1 MMKPQERI
9 LPIEGSGRVLARQD
23 GRLGSLL
30 AQEGK
35 LASGDIERVLA
46 LQVHK
51 GLRFGEAALALGVI
65 SPEELRRAIARQ
77 FGFPQVVPGRGGVS
91 PELVAAYEPMHPRT
105 EELRSLR
112 AQLLIHWPDAGSGR
126 KLLAI
131 VSPGSGDG
139 RSYLAANLA
148 VLFAQL
154 GRRTLLIDADL
165 RAPRQHRIFDLDGR
179 AGLSAILSDRA
190 GTEAVMALPD
200 FGPLSLLPA
209 GAAPPNPQ
217 DLLLRPALGAL
228 LDAIAPDYDIVL
240 LDTPP
245 ARPYADALCLAFHAG
260 RALLVS
266 RRDCTRLADAAGLVR
281 ALGSSGTRIIGTVYN
296 GARGG

>member
-1 MMKPQERI
+1 MKPQERV
-9 LPIEGSGRVLARQD
+9 LPIEGTGRVLARQD

-30 AQEGK
+30 AQDGK
-35 LASGDIERVLA
+35 LAAGDIERVLA
-46 LQVHK
+46 LQVRN

-65 SPEELRRAIARQ
+65 SADELRGAIARQ

-91 PELVAAYEPMHPRT
+91 SELVAAYEPLHPRA

-112 AQLLIHWPDAGSGR
+112 AQLLIHWPAAGADR
-126 KLLAI
+126 KLLAV
-131 VSPGSGDG
+131 VSPGAGDG

-165 RAPRQHRIFDLDGR
+165 RAPRQHRIFDLTDR
-179 AGLSAILSDRA
+179 VGLSTILSDRA
-190 GTEAVMALPD
+190 GTEAVLALPE

-209 GAAPPNPQ
+209 GVPPPNPQ

-228 LDAIAPDYDIVL
+228 LEAIEPDFDIIL
-240 LDTPP
+240 FDTPP
-245 ARPYADALCLAFHAG
+245 ARPYADAQCLACHAG
-260 RALLVS
+260 RALVLA
-266 RRDCTRLADAAGLVR
+266 RRDRTRLDDAASLMR
-281 ALGSSGTRIIGTVYN
+281 SLGNSGTRIVGTVFN
-296 GARGG
+296 DARGS

>member
-1 MMKPQERI
+1 MKPQELI
-9 LPIEGSGRVLARQD
+9 LPIEGTGRVLAQQD

-35 LASGDIERVLA
+35 LDDGDIERVLA
-46 LQVHK
+46 LQGRN

-65 SPEELRRAIARQ
+65 NADELRGAIARQ
-77 FGFPQVVPGRGGVS
+77 FGFPQVVPGQGGVS
-91 PELVAAYEPMHPRT
+91 PELVAAYEPLHPRT

-112 AQLLIHWPDAGSGR
+112 AQLLMRWPDAGPGR
-126 KLLAI
+126 KLLAVI
-131 VSPGSGDG
+131 SPASGDG

-165 RAPRQHRIFDLDGR
+165 RAPRQHRIFDLTDRVGLSTILSGR
-179 AGLSAILSDRA
+179 AGP
-190 GTEAVMALPD
+190 EAALALPE

-209 GAAPPNPQ
+209 GVAPPNPQ

-228 LDAIAPDYDIVL
+228 LESVQRDFDVVL

-245 ARPYADALCLAFHAG
+245 ARPYADAQCLAFHAG
-260 RALLVS
+260 RALLLA
-266 RRDCTRLADAAGLVR
+266 RRDRTRLADAASLVR
-281 ALGSSGTRIIGTVYN
+281 SLGNAGTRIIGTVFN
-296 GARGG
+296 DARGS